1 MKHSRPMPVLR
12 TVPFSGERKGSAPLT
27 WGQRTTWDDIQHF
40 LPDVKSFFMLRGA
53 IPVPPG
59 LSVEDVLDR
68 TAELVGRHEALR
80 TLFRTESGQ
89 PVQEVQA
96 EGELRVTLFE
106 TADNPAG
113 NLFELMSEQI
123 ARITGAS
130 FDHTRELPMRM
141 GVALVQ
147 GAPATIVLGL
157 SRLAVDMQSAS
168 AVCAE
173 LFALLDAAAH
183 GKPEPPRRPAR
194 QPLDQAGF
202 ERSESGQAV
211 SARSLD
217 HLRRDLEVI
226 PPSMFAAPVPTA
238 GPRYWRGALDSAAVP
253 LALRILAERYRASLS
268 GILFATTTALLNAL
282 TGVDRCSVGV
292 VYGNRSGPGLRH
304 AVGSLSETVLTTVPV
319 RPGSFGDH
327 VNAVTLAMM
336 RAYLNARFDTLDSA
350 ALVAEVG
357 ERRGITF
364 DLNCRFND
372 MWSWKLTDDGHS
384 AEPAA
389 PEDVRP
395 ACARTVFSWQ
405 ESTDLDK
412 ITLFVDV
419 TGTPESI
426 QLQVLADTHRV
437 PKTAIRAFLEG
448 FERVL
453 VELAEHE
460 LDLSQLPLSAGIAEF
475 HLGPRANR
483 QDTA

>member
-1 MKHSRPMPVLR
+1 MKHGRALPAVR
-12 TVPFSGERKGSAPLT
+12 TVPFSGDRKGSAPLT

-40 LPDVKSFFMLRGA
+40 LPDVKPFFMLRGV

-59 LSVEDVLDR
+59 LSVDDVLDR
-68 TAELVGRHEALR
+68 TAELLGRHEALR

-96 EGELRVTLFE
+96 QGELQVTLFE
-106 TADNPAG
+106 TADNPVG
-113 NLFELMSEQI
+113 NLVDLMGEQI

-130 FDHTRELPMRM
+130 FDHARELPLRM
-141 GVALVQ
+141 GVGLVQ
-147 GAPATIVLGL
+147 GVPVTVVLGL

-168 AVCAE
+168 AVATE
-173 LFALLDAAAH
+173 LFDLLNAAAH
-183 GKPEPPRRPAR
+183 GEPEPPRRPAR

-202 ERSESGQAV
+202 ERSESGQAI
-211 SARSLD
+211 SARSLGL
-217 HLRRDLEVI
+217 LRRDLEVI
-226 PPSMFAAPVPTA
+226 PPTMFAAPVPTE
-238 GPRYWRGALDSAAVP
+238 GPRYWRGALESSAVP
-253 LALRILAERYRASLS
+253 MALRILADRYRASLS
-268 GILFATTTALLNAL
+268 GVLFATTTALLNAL

-319 RPGSFGDH
+319 RPGPFGAH
-327 VNAVTLAMM
+327 VGAATSAMM

-357 ERRGITF
+357 GQRGITF

-372 MWSWKLTDDGHS
+372 MWSWKLSDDDRS
-384 AEPAA
+384 PEPIA
-389 PEDVRP
+389 PGDVRP
-395 ACARTVFSWQ
+395 ACAYTVFNWQ
-405 ESTDLDK
+405 EPTDLDK

-419 TGTPESI
+419 TGTPERI

-437 PKTAIRAFLEG
+437 PATAIRAFLEG

-453 VELAEHE
+453 VELVEHE
-460 LDLSQLPLSAGIAEF
+460 LDLSRLPRSAGITEF
-475 HLGPRANR
+475 HLGPSADP
-483 QDTA
+483 QGTA